1 MIFIGFIQWAIIIT
15 ISKWAYKISQ
25 VLPKY
30 ISQNVFVKIGAF
42 FIASSMLNYTGMF
55 IVVLTWN

>member
-30 ISQNVFVKIGAF
+30 IS
-42 FIASSMLNYTGMF
+42 
-55 IVVLTWN
+55 